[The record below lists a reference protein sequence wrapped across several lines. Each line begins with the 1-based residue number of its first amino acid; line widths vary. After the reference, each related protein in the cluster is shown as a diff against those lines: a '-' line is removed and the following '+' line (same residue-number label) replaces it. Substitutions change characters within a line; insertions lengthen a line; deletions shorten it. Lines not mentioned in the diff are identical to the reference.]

1 MSLVADSTGQRVRRM
16 GTGVVG
22 GLPPLAL
29 ILFVLLTVNG
39 LPHTTHQSMPI
50 APRIATSPEEP
61 PAQTAGQR

>member
-1 MSLVADSTGQRVRRM
+1 M

-22 GLPPLAL
+22 GLLPLAL
-29 ILFVLLTVNG
+29 VLFVLLTVNG

-50 APRIATSPEEP
+50 ALRIATSPEEP